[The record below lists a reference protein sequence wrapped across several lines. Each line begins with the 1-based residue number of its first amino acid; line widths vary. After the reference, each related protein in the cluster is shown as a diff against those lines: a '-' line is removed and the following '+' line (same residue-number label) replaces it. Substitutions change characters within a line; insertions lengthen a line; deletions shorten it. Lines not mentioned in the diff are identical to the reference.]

1 MNKSKRMIGMAIPL
15 LLIIGAL
22 VTIDL
27 SVYFD
32 GNSAL
37 IVVGGA
43 FGFMIA
49 ADDNKSKVKA
59 FGDGA
64 VYMGWNGSLIGWI
77 AISRFVFNEHTLESI
92 GAAFSVS
99 LLTIFYGYLIKLV
112 TFAFD

>member
-1 MNKSKRMIGMAIPL
+1 MKITLVDNLKIWSLIRCILLKTGKIMNKSKRMIGMAIPL

-49 ADDNKSKVKA
+49 ADYNK
-59 FGDGA
+59 
-64 VYMGWNGSLIGWI
+64 
-77 AISRFVFNEHTLESI
+77 
-92 GAAFSVS
+92 
-99 LLTIFYGYLIKLV
+99 
-112 TFAFD
+112 